1 MKNKIFIFFL
11 LFSISNYTCAISEN
25 FTFLTSEIK
34 ISNNG
39 NIINANDGT
48 AFLKARN
55 MEIEAK
61 KFQYNKKNGILD
73 ALTGIVKLLNEDIE
87 IKAKIITYNQ
97 NLNELNATGNVEI
110 KDKKNKLL
118 IKSEN
123 IFFNSINKNIE
134 TKSFSTIEDNDG
146 NLFSSDEFFYSASDN
161 FIRFNDVKLTDKQKN
176 IYDIQNAYLN
186 LDINK
191 ILGQDFSAQF
201 ADGQSSEASYPRLRG
216 LAFSHKDDI
225 SVVSKGVFTTCKK
238 NDSCPPWQ
246 MNAKKITHNKKKKT
260 LYYDSAW
267 LKLYDVPVFYF
278 PKFFHPDPTVKR
290 QSGFLM
296 PSLTS
301 STNLGSAFN
310 TPYYHVIADNRD
322 VTLKPRFYSNQKTLL
337 QAEYREVN
345 ANTEYSIDFG
355 STINDDKSSK
365 AHFFS
370 KLNRSID
377 LLNFE
382 ETELILN
389 LEQTT
394 DDTYLKTYKIK
405 SPLIQNK
412 STLST
417 SLEIDAYREDLYFN
431 ANVKSIED
439 LSKKRSDRFEFIY
452 PSYTIE
458 KELNNIDFLDGNYV
472 LNSNGYIKNYQT
484 NIFEKIIVNDLHFD
498 SSQNIMKNG
507 LKNNY
512 NILIKNVNT
521 DSKNSLKYKERKNYT
536 MASIFQY
543 NLSYPLKKSN
553 KNSNSILNP
562 LASIKFSPNKN
573 KDARGKSRR
582 IDAGNIF
589 NLNRLG
595 NQDSV
600 EGGTS
605 LTYGI
610 EYLKNNKMNNPIL
623 KGSIANV
630 ARLSKD
636 KNLPSES
643 KLGDKN
649 SDIVGTLNYIPNHI
663 LKFNYDFSL
672 DNNFT
677 DTNYQLLGAE
687 IKVNNFVTSFE
698 YLNDNNSQN
707 QDSFYTSKSSLSI
720 DDSKNIIFE
729 TRRNQKTNITEFYNL
744 IYQYRNDCLIA
755 ALEYN
760 KDYYED
766 SDLKPEENIFF
777 KLTIVP
783 FGQTSSPNLKKIK

>member
-1 MKNKIFIFFL
+1 
-11 LFSISNYTCAISEN
+11 
-25 FTFLTSEIK
+25 
-34 ISNNG
+34 
-39 NIINANDGT
+39 
-48 AFLKARN
+48 
-55 MEIEAK
+55 
-61 KFQYNKKNGILD
+61 
-73 ALTGIVKLLNEDIE
+73 
-87 IKAKIITYNQ
+87 
-97 NLNELNATGNVEI
+97 
-110 KDKKNKLL
+110 
-118 IKSEN
+118 
-123 IFFNSINKNIE
+123 
-134 TKSFSTIEDNDG
+134 
-146 NLFSSDEFFYSASDN
+146 
-161 FIRFNDVKLTDKQKN
+161 
-176 IYDIQNAYLN
+176 
-186 LDINK
+186 
-191 ILGQDFSAQF
+191 
-201 ADGQSSEASYPRLRG
+201 
-216 LAFSHKDDI
+216 
-225 SVVSKGVFTTCKK
+225 
-238 NDSCPPWQ
+238 
-246 MNAKKITHNKKKKT
+246 
-260 LYYDSAW
+260 
-267 LKLYDVPVFYF
+267 
-278 PKFFHPDPTVKR
+278 
-290 QSGFLM
+290 M

-484 NIFEKIIVNDLHFD
+484 NIFENIIVNDLHFD